1 MPIVEFEQTVT
12 ETRFESNDEPRRCF
26 LRLLKRY
33 GRRYNFFL
41 ESVFD
46 PGATVLAKQFSRFSI
61 ICCEPLLVVKTK
73 GSSATLEGDKRILAE
88 IGGPLGKEF
97 AGSDGKYSLGE
108 KDPLHFLRAVMR
120 HVKCDATNRLRFS
133 FGPVGYVS
141 YDVAKSFEPSVP
153 SALPDALRTP
163 DMCFVLH
170 RNVVVFDHQKMKAH
184 FATHSLDGDGNAKRL
199 ADAALHGDELV
210 IKGGRSGE
218 VGSNTSEAE
227 FAAMIAKAQEYIRSG
242 DIFQVVLSRR
252 MSARTSKDPLGM
264 YFSLREI
271 NPSPYMFYMDFGAFQ
286 LLGASPETQV
296 RLQDGVIEMRP
307 IAGTRGR
314 GASAAEERSIA
325 ERMLADEKERA
336 EHTMLVDL
344 CRNDVGRVAEIGS
357 VKEPQL
363 LVIEKYSHVQHI
375 VSHVIGRLR
384 KGLDAYDVFR
394 ATFPAG
400 TVSGAPKVRA
410 MQIIDELEKSR
421 RGPYAG
427 AVGYFDLK
435 GNMDF
440 AILIRSVLMKD
451 GVAHVQAGAGIVLDS
466 HARGEFIETERKAG
480 ACLKAIMQ

>member
-1 MPIVEFEQTVT
+1 MPIVEFKQTIT

-26 LRLLKRY
+26 LRLLRRY
-33 GRRYNFFL
+33 GRKYNFFL

-46 PGATVLAKQFSRFSI
+46 PSATVLAKQFSRFSI
-61 ICCEPLLVVKTK
+61 ICCEPLLVVKTN
-73 GSSATLEGDKRILAE
+73 GSKAMLEGDKRILAGIKE
-88 IGGPLGKEF
+88 PLGKEF
-97 AGSDGKYSLGE
+97 AGSDGEYSLGE
-108 KDPLHFLRAVMR
+108 KDPLDFLKSVMR
-120 HVKCDATNRLRFS
+120 NIRCNATGKLRFS

-153 SALPDALRTP
+153 SALPDELRTP

-170 RNVVVFDHQKMKAH
+170 KNVIVFDHQTMKAH
-184 FATHSLDGDGNAKRL
+184 FATHSPKGANAMQL
-199 ADAALHGDELV
+199 ADAALRGEELAV
-210 IKGGRSGE
+210 KGGRSRE
-218 VGSNTSEAE
+218 AKSNTSEGE
-227 FAAMIAKAQEYIRSG
+227 FAGMIAKAQEHIKSG

-252 MSARTSKDPLGM
+252 MSVETTKEPLGV
-264 YFSLREI
+264 YFALREI

-307 IAGTRGR
+307 ISGTRGR
-314 GASAAEERSIA
+314 GADAQQDRSIA

-363 LVIEKYSHVQHI
+363 MVVEKYSHVQHI
-375 VSHVIGRLR
+375 VSHVVGRLR
-384 KGLDAYDVFR
+384 RGLDAYDVFR

-427 AVGYFDLK
+427 AVGYFDMK

-466 HARGEFIETERKAG
+466 HARGEYIETERKAG
-480 ACLKAIMQ
+480 ACLKAILE